1 MFVKAV
7 PKRDRELEYAQMA
20 CFGNCVTA
28 SQSLIANETSNKAN
42 CCIFRQCVQVL
53 RSQPKSDL
61 SSSSF
66 PDDIRDPL
74 LLGPKPE
81 LKIST
86 LDAKLEEADE
96 ILKQTIMVGGKGRKK
111 KQAPNPEDPTQDSSS
126 SRSTTAQ
133 NGTLPIYDEI
143 VIEKE

>member
-1 MFVKAV
+1 MK
-7 PKRDRELEYAQMA
+7 P
-20 CFGNCVTA
+20 
-28 SQSLIANETSNKAN
+28 
-42 CCIFRQCVQVL
+42 
-53 RSQPKSDL
+53 DL
-61 SSSSF
+61 SSGSSF

-96 ILKQTIMVGGKGRKK
+96 ILKQTISAGKAGPGRKK
-111 KQAPNPEDPTQDSSS
+111 KQAPIPGGDEAAPNH
-126 SRSTTAQ
+126 AQ
-133 NGTLPIYDEI
+133 NGSLPIYDEI